1 MYRGNSYCGGSSDPA
16 TETKNPEG
24 IKETLFESSTV
35 QLSHITGVLKGCG
48 AITETFL
55 HCS

>member
-24 IKETLFESSTV
+24 IKETLFESSTI